1 MLLCMSPFIAHRFNL
16 RAEAGDLLIVA
27 RLDRLA
33 RSTRDLLNILHQ
45 LAEKGAKFKSLH
57 DPWCDTSTPQGELL
71 VTILAGFA
79 TVERHLI
86 KARTDDGR
94 KRAKARGVRFGR
106 PGKLDQHQRQEAL
119 QRLANGETLVDVART
134 FGVIQL
140 LLVGSTAL
148 SCRQAWPRD
157 GAKIIALHRT
167 VADAVQR
174 LLAQL
179 GGNVRQR
186 GVRLAWL
193 NQRDIFVGVRSAE
206 RIKNTFSDDAPILNF
221 CRTFG
226 HHRSPSPANQYCRCR
241 ALTRSPF

>member
-94 KRAKARGVRFGR
+94 KRAKARGYASG
-106 PGKLDQHQRQEAL
+106 AL
-119 QRLANGETLVDVART
+119 ESS
-134 FGVIQL
+134 I
-140 LLVGSTAL
+140 S
-148 SCRQAWPRD
+148 
-157 GAKIIALHRT
+157 I
-167 VADAVQR
+167 
-174 LLAQL
+174 
-179 GGNVRQR
+179 NVRKR
-186 GVRLAWL
+186 CSGWL
-193 NQRDIFVGVRSAE
+193 MAKLWS
-206 RIKNTFSDDAPILNF
+206 T
-221 CRTFG
+221 
-226 HHRSPSPANQYCRCR
+226 
-241 ALTRSPF
+241 